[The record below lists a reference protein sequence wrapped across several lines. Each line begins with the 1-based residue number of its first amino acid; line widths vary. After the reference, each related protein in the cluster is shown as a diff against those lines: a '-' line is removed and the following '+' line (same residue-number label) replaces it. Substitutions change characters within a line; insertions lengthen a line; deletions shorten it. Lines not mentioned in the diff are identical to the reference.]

1 VCNKPRLAAASL
13 YQRTTPTTK
22 EKATIEMD
30 NCSDSDR
37 KVSATKKI
45 PSWSTKK
52 RVVYFAK
59 SNSEL
64 ESDEDGNEA
73 SKKRSFKKKAN
84 TTPDLLHLPG
94 MSESA

>member
-1 VCNKPRLAAASL
+1 
-13 YQRTTPTTK
+13 
-22 EKATIEMD
+22 MD

-37 KVSATKKI
+37 TVSATKKI

-64 ESDEDGNEA
+64 ESDEDSNEA

-84 TTPDLLHLPG
+84 TMPDLLHLPG
-94 MSESA
+94 TSESA